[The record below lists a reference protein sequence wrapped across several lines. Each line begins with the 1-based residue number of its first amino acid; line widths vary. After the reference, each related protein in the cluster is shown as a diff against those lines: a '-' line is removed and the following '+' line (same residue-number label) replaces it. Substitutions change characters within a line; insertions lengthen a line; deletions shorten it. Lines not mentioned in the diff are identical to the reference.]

1 MMGQGLAEACKI
13 MMATELTLGA
23 TKPDP
28 RNRPAHPRFKQEGHL
43 TNCLTTGV
51 QRE

>member
-1 MMGQGLAEACKI
+1 MGQGLSEACKI
-13 MMATELTLGA
+13 MMATELILRA

-28 RNRPAHPRFKQEGHL
+28 RNSPAHPRFRPEEHL
-43 TNCLTTGV
+43 TNCLTIGV